1 MDQRRATVLQAVVE
15 HFIENAQPVGSTA
28 VLEMTHL
35 DVSPATVRNELAAL
49 EAGGYLT
56 QPHTSAGRV
65 PTEAGYRHFVDALGP
80 GSLDNTEV
88 RQVRAFFA
96 HAQGQL
102 EELLAD
108 TSRLL
113 ADLTEYAAMVVA
125 PRHDQDSI
133 RSAQLVDLGGGR
145 LLVVLV
151 MSSGAV
157 DRTYV
162 DVYSNRELADAA
174 RGPAVGAAS
183 AVLADALVGRARL
196 RSQEVLET
204 GDATTD
210 ALVKAAIAAL
220 NDDPPAP
227 SELYVGGTAKITEQ
241 FEAASSLRSVLT
253 VLEEQLMVV
262 TLLRS
267 LVDRG
272 LSVAIGSETGMKPLA
287 DCSVVVAPYQVD
299 GRTVGSVG
307 LLGPTRMDYSKALAA
322 VHTVSRR
329 LSASLGD
336 GESDRSSAR
345 AGSTA
350 HRQAQSR
357 QARPGQTQPR
367 HR

>member
-1 MDQRRATVLQAVVE
+1 MDERRATVLQAVVE
-15 HFIENAQPVGSTA
+15 NFIESAQPVGSAA
-28 VLEMTHL
+28 VLELTRL
-35 DVSPATVRNELAAL
+35 DVSPATVRNDLAAL
-49 EAGGYLT
+49 EAGGYLM

-65 PTEAGYRHFVDALGP
+65 PTEAGYRYFVDGLGP

-96 HAQGQL
+96 HAQGQI

-113 ADLTEYAAMVVA
+113 SDLTEYAAMVVA
-125 PRHDQDSI
+125 PRHDGDSI

-151 MSSGAV
+151 MSSGV
-157 DRTYV
+157 VERTYV
-162 DVYSNRELADAA
+162 DVYDNRELADAA
-174 RGPAVGAAS
+174 QGPAAGAAS
-183 AVLADALVGRARL
+183 AILAEALVGRT
-196 RSQEVLET
+196 RSQPPTVPET
-204 GDATTD
+204 GDAATD
-210 ALVKAAIAAL
+210 ALAAAAL
-220 NDDPPAP
+220 AALADDQSHPG
-227 SELYVGGTAKITEQ
+227 ELYVGGTAKITEQ
-241 FEAASSLRSVLT
+241 FEAVSSLRSVLS

-287 DCSVVVAPYQVD
+287 DCSVVVAPYEVD

-336 GESDRSSAR
+336 GDV
-345 AGSTA
+345 A
-350 HRQAQSR
+350 HALGDGDVAQAPVGISPSVPQ
-357 QARPGQTQPR
+357 
-367 HR
+367 

>member
-1 MDQRRATVLQAVVE
+1 MDERRATVLRAVVE
-15 HFIENAQPVGSTA
+15 NFIESAQPVGSAA
-28 VLEMTHL
+28 VLDMTRL
-35 DVSPATVRNELAAL
+35 DVSPATVRNDLAAL
-49 EAGGYLT
+49 EVGGYLM

-65 PTEAGYRHFVDALGP
+65 PTEAGYRYFVDGLGP

-96 HAQGQL
+96 HTQGQI

-113 ADLTEYAAMVVA
+113 SDLTEYAAMVVA
-125 PRHDQDSI
+125 PRHDGDTI

-151 MSSGAV
+151 MSSGV
-157 DRTYV
+157 VERTYV
-162 DVYSNRELADAA
+162 DVYNNQELADAA
-174 RGPAVGAAS
+174 RGPGTGAAS
-183 AVLADALVGRARL
+183 AVLTEALMGRT
-196 RSQEVLET
+196 RSELLTAPET
-204 GDATTD
+204 GDMATD
-210 ALVKAAIAAL
+210 ALVAAAL
-220 NDDPPAP
+220 VALADEQPHP

-241 FEAASSLRSVLT
+241 FEAVSSLHSVLS

-287 DCSVVVAPYQVD
+287 ECSVVVAPYEVD
-299 GRTVGSVG
+299 GRTVGSIG

-336 GESDRSSAR
+336 GDGDGDGAQAP
-345 AGSTA
+345 AGIS
-350 HRQAQSR
+350 
-357 QARPGQTQPR
+357 QPIQQ
-367 HR
+367 

>member
-1 MDQRRATVLQAVVE
+1 MDERRATVLRAVVE
-15 HFIENAQPVGSTA
+15 NFIESAQPVGSAA
-28 VLEMTHL
+28 VLDMTRL
-35 DVSPATVRNELAAL
+35 DVSPATVRNDLAAL
-49 EAGGYLT
+49 EVGGYLM

-65 PTEAGYRHFVDALGP
+65 PTEAGYRYFVDGLGP

-96 HAQGQL
+96 HTQGQI

-113 ADLTEYAAMVVA
+113 SDLTEYAAMVVA
-125 PRHDQDSI
+125 PRHDGDTI

-151 MSSGAV
+151 MSSGV
-157 DRTYV
+157 VERTYV
-162 DVYSNRELADAA
+162 DVYNNQELADAA
-174 RGPAVGAAS
+174 RGPGTGAAS
-183 AVLADALVGRARL
+183 AVLTEALMGRT
-196 RSQEVLET
+196 RSEQLTAPET
-204 GDATTD
+204 GDMATD
-210 ALVKAAIAAL
+210 ALVAAAL
-220 NDDPPAP
+220 VALADEQPHP

-241 FEAASSLRSVLT
+241 FEAVSSLHSVLS

-287 DCSVVVAPYQVD
+287 ECSVVVAPYEVD
-299 GRTVGSVG
+299 GRTVGSIG

-336 GESDRSSAR
+336 GDGDGAQAP
-345 AGSTA
+345 AGIS
-350 HRQAQSR
+350 
-357 QARPGQTQPR
+357 QPIQQ
-367 HR
+367 